1 MNRRGIFLLAAGL
14 GGMLL
19 VMQPWWLGVPLI
31 LWAFFKA
38 GRIAK
43 LGLPLALA
51 VGLAWGFR
59 AAQLTAAPPKPSGV
73 VTVMPTAWQVTGE
86 LVRYTGTSANGVK
99 ISGSAK
105 VTPEQAAVLKQMTSI
120 ATVAWHG
127 DVTRLSGARNP
138 YEFDYAIYA
147 WRQNQLAWQSEQQTL
162 DVKVRPARGII
173 EQLHVLRAKVLLHLR
188 QLAPRTQA
196 YAKGLLLGQV
206 DSDFAEQRDAFV
218 TLGIFHLFSVSGLHL
233 YALIGALY
241 WLTDRLRLPKEAV
254 DWSLLGLLPALL
266 VLIPPA
272 AGIMRAV
279 WLRIIAMLNDRFGW
293 QWTPLDCFSAAVA
306 LNLALQPYVL
316 HIMGGQLTYLLCFVL
331 LVINTGRW
339 GMSWRLAL
347 VSTPVVLFHTFRVH
361 LLASVFSWL
370 LMPVF
375 ELALMPA
382 LVVVSLWPRAPGSG
396 ALETVLIRAEK
407 GLTAL
412 ATLPGEIIFGAV
424 PVSLAAL
431 GVVLVLVGLAFGRW
445 QWLVGWV
452 VVAWLVVN
460 VHPQYRVTMFDVGQ
474 GDSLLIEA
482 PFKQGA
488 ILIDTGGRGFG
499 FSANPP
505 AKRAI
510 VNYLR
515 ARGITHLDALV
526 LTHADADHVGDAAV
540 VTKLMPVTTLVTTP
554 LAAGHPYI
562 VAAKQGK
569 VTRHVQV
576 LAGQTLS
583 VGPLKLRVVAPSGT
597 TATEKNADSI
607 VLYGK
612 IGDSNW
618 LFTGDADQGVETRE
632 LMPQALDVDML
643 KVGHHGSK
651 TSSAPEFIQQITPKL
666 ALISAGVA
674 NRYGHPHQETLVTLQ
689 AAGVPW
695 LNTATSGAV
704 WVDASSTAHTV
715 HQFLAEEGGP

>member
-1 MNRRGIFLLAAGL
+1 MNRRGIFLLAAGM
-14 GGMLL
+14 GGML
-19 VMQPWWLGVPLI
+19 VFMQPWWLGLLLI
-31 LWAFFKA
+31 GWALFKA
-38 GRIAK
+38 ARIARI
-43 LGLPLALA
+43 GLLLAL
-51 VGLAWGFR
+51 VIGLAWGYHT
-59 AAQLTAAPPKPSGV
+59 AQLTADPPQPSGA

-86 LVRYTGTSANGVK
+86 LVRYTGTAANGVP

-105 VTPEQAAVLKQMTSI
+105 VTGELATALRQMTI
-120 ATVAWHG
+120 ITTVEWAG
-127 DVTRLSGARNP
+127 DLTRLGGARNP

-147 WRQNQLAWQSEQQTL
+147 WRQNQLAWQSQQQTL
-162 DVKVRPARGII
+162 QLTARPARGII

-206 DSDFAEQRDAFV
+206 DSDFAEQREAFV

-254 DWSLLGLLPALL
+254 DWSLLGLLPTLL

-279 WLRIIAMLNDRFGW
+279 WLRIIAMLNDRFVW

-306 LNLALQPYVL
+306 LNLGMQPYVL
-316 HIMGGQLTYLLCFVL
+316 HTMGGQLTYLLCFVL
-331 LVINTGRW
+331 LVITTGRW

-375 ELALMPA
+375 ELALMPV
-382 LVVVSLWPRAPGSG
+382 LVVVSIWPHLPGSA
-396 ALETVLIRAEK
+396 ALETVLVHAEK

-412 ATLPGEIIFGAV
+412 AALPGEIIFGAV
-424 PVSLAAL
+424 PAALAAA

-445 QWLVGWV
+445 QWLGGWV
-452 VVAWLVVN
+452 ILTWLVVN

-505 AKRAI
+505 AKRVI

-540 VTKLMPVTTLVTTP
+540 LTRLMPVKTLVTTP
-554 LAAGHPYI
+554 LAASHPYI
-562 VAAKQGK
+562 LAAKAGR
-569 VTRHVQV
+569 VTQHVQV
-576 LAGQTLS
+576 LAGQTLAI
-583 VGPLKLRVVAPSGT
+583 GPLKLRVVAPSDAS
-597 TATEKNADSI
+597 ATEKNADSI

-632 LMPQALDVDML
+632 LMPQALEVDML

-651 TSSAPEFIQQITPKL
+651 TSSAPEFIQQIKPKL
-666 ALISAGVA
+666 ALISAGVN
-674 NRYGHPHQETLVTLQ
+674 NRYGHPHQETLTTLQ

-695 LNTATSGAV
+695 LNTAAGGAV
-704 WVDASSTAHTV
+704 WVDASSKALSV
-715 HQFLAEEGGP
+715 HQFLSEEGGP